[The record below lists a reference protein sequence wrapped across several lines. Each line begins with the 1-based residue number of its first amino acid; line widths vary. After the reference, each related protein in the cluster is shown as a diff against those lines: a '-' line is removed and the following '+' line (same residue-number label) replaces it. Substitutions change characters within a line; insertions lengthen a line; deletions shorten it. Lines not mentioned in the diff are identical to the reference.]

1 MQISRLLQMTYILLE
16 KGTVTAP
23 ELAERF
29 EVSVRT
35 VYRDVEALSQA
46 GIPVYTSQG
55 KGGGI
60 SLTDRFV
67 LNKSLLSDKEQD
79 EILFA
84 LQSLSAARLPDSDDV
99 FLKLSSLFR
108 KNSTSW
114 IEVDFSPWGSGQKQ
128 KELYTLLKQAILEH
142 KMITFT
148 YFSAAGEQKSRRAAP
163 VKLLFKNRSWYVEA
177 YSFEN
182 GAPRT
187 FKITRMS
194 NVQLLEG
201 EGTGLLEFQQVRID
215 SAGTSVEEIKVNES
229 PRIRLVLNIEPAG
242 AYRIVDEFKEEDILK
257 QEDGSFLVISDM
269 PSGEWLVQYLLS
281 YGDLL
286 EVMEPET
293 LRLEMKARTATMAQK
308 YSG

>member
-1 MQISRLLQMTYILLE
+1 MQVSRLLQMTYILLE

-67 LNKSLLSDKEQD
+67 LNKSLLTDKEQD

-84 LQSLSAARLPDSDDV
+84 LQSLSAVRLPDLGEAFS
-99 FLKLSSLFR
+99 KLSSLFR

-114 IEVDFSPWGSGQKQ
+114 IEVDFSPWGTGDKQ
-128 KELYTLLKQAILEH
+128 KELYTLLKQAILEQRV
-142 KMITFT
+142 ISFT
-148 YFSAAGEQKSRRAAP
+148 YLGAAGEHNSRKAVP
-163 VKLLFKNRSWYVEA
+163 VKLLFKDRAWYVEA
-177 YSFEN
+177 YSFER
-182 GAPRT
+182 GALRT

-201 EGTGLLEFQQVRID
+201 EGTGLLEFQQVRTA
-215 SAGTSVEEIKVNES
+215 SAGTSDEEIKVNES

-242 AYRIVDEFKEEDILK
+242 AYRIVDEFKEEEILK
-257 QEDGSFLVISDM
+257 LEDGSFQLISDM

-281 YGDLL
+281 YGDIL
-286 EVMEPET
+286 EVMEPES
-293 LRLEMKARTATMAQK
+293 LRLEMKARTAKMAQK

>member
-1 MQISRLLQMTYILLE
+1 MQVSRLLQMTYILLE

-67 LNKSLLSDKEQD
+67 LNKSLLTDKEQD

-99 FLKLSSLFR
+99 LLKLSSLFR

-114 IEVDFSPWGSGQKQ
+114 IEADFSQWGSGHKQ
-128 KELYTLLKQAILEH
+128 KELFPMLKQAILEH
-142 KMITFT
+142 KMISFT
-148 YFSAAGEQKSRRAAP
+148 YLSAAGEHKSRRAAP
-163 VKLLFKNRSWYVEA
+163 MKLLFKDRAWYVETFC
-177 YSFEN
+177 FEKD
-182 GAPRT
+182 APRT

-194 NVQLLEG
+194 NVQLLDLED
-201 EGTGLLEFQQVRID
+201 TGLYELQQGGMASAETSRID
-215 SAGTSVEEIKVNES
+215 IKVNETA
-229 PRIRLVLNIEPAG
+229 RIQLVLKIEPAA
-242 AYRIVDEFKEEDILK
+242 AYRIVDEFKEEDIAK
-257 QEDGSFLVISDM
+257 QEDGSFLVNSDM

-286 EVMEPET
+286 EVMEPASV
-293 LRLEMKARTATMAQK
+293 RLEMKARTAKMAKK
-308 YSG
+308 YSV

>member
-1 MQISRLLQMTYILLE
+1 MQISRLFQMIYILLE

-29 EVSVRT
+29 EVSTRT
-35 VYRDVEALSQA
+35 IYRDVETLSQA

-60 SLTDRFV
+60 SLSDRFV
-67 LNKSLLSDKEQD
+67 LNKSLLTDKEQD

-84 LQSLSAARLPDSDDV
+84 LQSLSVARLPDSDEV
-99 FLKLSSLFR
+99 FSKLSSLFR
-108 KNSTSW
+108 KNSTNW

-142 KMITFT
+142 KVISFT
-148 YFSAAGEQKSRRAAP
+148 YLSAAGEQKSRRAAP
-163 VKLLFKNRSWYVEA
+163 VKLLFKDRAWYVEA
-177 YSFEN
+177 YSFDKDALRN
-182 GAPRT
+182 

-194 NVQLLEG
+194 NVQLSDG
-201 EGTGLLEFQQVRID
+201 DGAQLLELQQERMESTV
-215 SAGTSVEEIKVNES
+215 TSREESRVKEM
-229 PRIRLVLNIEPAG
+229 PRIRLVLQIEPAG

-257 QEDGSFLVISDM
+257 QEDGSFRVTSDM

-286 EVMEPET
+286 EVVEPASV
-293 LRLEMKARTATMAQK
+293 RLEIKNRTAKMSGK
-308 YSG
+308 YLT

>member
-1 MQISRLLQMTYILLE
+1 MQISRLLQMTYILLD

-229 PRIRLVLNIEPAG
+229 PRVRLVLKIEPAG

-257 QEDGSFLVISDM
+257 QEDGSFLVISNM

>member
-67 LNKSLLSDKEQD
+67 LNKSLLTDKEQD

-84 LQSLSAARLPDSDDV
+84 LQSLSAARLPDSEEV
-99 FLKLSSLFR
+99 FSKLSSLFR

-128 KELYTLLKQAILEH
+128 KELYPLLKQAILEH
-142 KMITFT
+142 IVISFI
-148 YFSAAGEQKSRRAAP
+148 YLGAAGERQTRRAAP
-163 VKLLFKNRSWYVEA
+163 LKLLFKDRAWYVVT
-177 YSFEN
+177 YCFDKN
-182 GAPRT
+182 APRT

-194 NVQLLEG
+194 NVQFLDG
-201 EGTGLLEFQQVRID
+201 EGAELLGGGQEGRE
-215 SAGTSVEEIKVNES
+215 SAGTSHEEEKGNEM
-229 PRIRLVLNIEPAG
+229 PRIALVLKIEAAA
-242 AYRIVDEFKEEDILK
+242 AYRIVDDFREEDIVK
-257 QEDGSFLVISDM
+257 QEDGAFQITADM
-269 PSGEWLVQYLLS
+269 PSGEWLIQNLLS
-281 YGDLL
+281 YGELL
-286 EVMEPET
+286 EVMEPASV
-293 LRLEMKARTATMAQK
+293 RLEMKARTAKMAEK
-308 YSG
+308 YLR

>member
-35 VYRDVEALSQA
+35 VYRDVETLSQA

-67 LNKSLLSDKEQD
+67 LNKSLLTDKEQD

-84 LQSLSAARLPDSDDV
+84 LQSFSAARLPDSGEV
-99 FLKLSSLFR
+99 FSKLSSLFR

-114 IEVDFSPWGSGQKQ
+114 IEVDFSPWGSGLKQ
-128 KELYTLLKQAILEH
+128 KELYPLLKQAILEH
-142 KMITFT
+142 KVISFT
-148 YFSAAGEQKSRRAAP
+148 YLDAAGEQKSRRAAP
-163 VKLLFKNRSWYVEA
+163 VKLLFKDRAWYVES
-177 YSFEN
+177 YSFEK
-182 GAPRT
+182 AALRT

-194 NVQLLEG
+194 NVRLIEGDGAQLLEP
-201 EGTGLLEFQQVRID
+201 QQEWME
-215 SAGTSVEEIKVNES
+215 SAGTYREEIKVNEM
-229 PRIRLVLNIEPAG
+229 PRIPLVLKIDPAG
-242 AYRIVDEFKEEDILK
+242 AYRIVDEFREEDILK
-257 QEDGSFLVISDM
+257 QEDGSFRITTDM
-269 PSGEWLVQYLLS
+269 PSGEWLIQYLLS

-286 EVMEPET
+286 EVMEPGSV
-293 LRLEMKARTATMAQK
+293 RLEMKTRTAKMAEK
-308 YSG
+308 YLR